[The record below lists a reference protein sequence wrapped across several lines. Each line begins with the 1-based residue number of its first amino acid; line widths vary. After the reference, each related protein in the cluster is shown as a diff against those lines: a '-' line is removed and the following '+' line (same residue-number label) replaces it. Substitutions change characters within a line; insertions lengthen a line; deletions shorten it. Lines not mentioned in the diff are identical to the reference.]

1 MDIALARK
9 SGQELQNDYVI
20 TDSPDFDQLRLFFRT
35 AVRELFDAYLNFPG
49 PVYTSSVMAPA
60 RGDRLRG
67 IARVEHDCPSRHT
80 SRQDPE
86 EDITETER
94 LLDTLRLSPTL
105 PTSSVVT
112 TTAGAQSPV
121 EQMTDLLSSESDR
134 TQLHALR
141 SKGAVSKVSLAST
154 NLLSHVEPLPFNQLI
169 CHSVAT
175 VRSWP
180 TTRREDLIAV
190 AYRDMAVARRNMA
203 ELTRYLDI
211 HSTHIAAC
219 SGALDDN
226 LPMMSAEI
234 FPRLTGGIPSALDE
248 TDQSPEEPGT
258 D

>member
-1 MDIALARK
+1 
-9 SGQELQNDYVI
+9 
-20 TDSPDFDQLRLFFRT
+20 
-35 AVRELFDAYLNFPG
+35 
-49 PVYTSSVMAPA
+49 MAPT
-60 RGDRLRG
+60 RGNRLRG
-67 IARVEHDCPSRHT
+67 IARVEHDCPARHT
-80 SRQDPE
+80 ARQDPE

-94 LLDTLRLSPTL
+94 QLDTLRLWPTL

-112 TTAGAQSPV
+112 TMAGAQSPV

-134 TQLHALR
+134 TQLHVPLSR
-141 SKGAVSKVSLAST
+141 GAVSNVSLAST
-154 NLLSHVEPLPFNQLI
+154 DLLSHVEPLPLSQLI
-169 CHSVAT
+169 CHSAAT

-180 TTRREDLIAV
+180 ATRREDLLAV

-211 HSTHIAAC
+211 HSTHIAAS

-226 LPMMSAEI
+226 LPMMSAET
-234 FPRLTGGIPSALDE
+234 FPRLTGGIRSALDA